1 MVTVGQLMKVQLRS
15 SQSADDH
22 PAMNGTVL
30 DLSLFGCRIRSTTPV
45 NPGRVLT
52 LRIEVPG
59 CTEPIEIERA
69 DVRWVRG
76 REFGLSFLAFTTKAY
91 ECLIEVIQQL

>member
-1 MVTVGQLMKVQLRS
+1 MVKVGKLMKVRLRS
-15 SQSADDH
+15 SRSAGDY

-45 NPGRVLT
+45 NPGSEFT

-59 CTEPIEIERA
+59 CQKPIEIERA
-69 DVRWVRG
+69 NVRWVRG
-76 REFGLSFLAFTTKAY
+76 QECGLSFLAFTTKAY
-91 ECLIEVIQQL
+91 ECLIGVIQQL

>member
-1 MVTVGQLMKVQLRS
+1 MVTVRKVMKVRLRS
-15 SQSADDH
+15 SRSADDH

-45 NPGRVLT
+45 NPGAMFT

-59 CTEPIEIERA
+59 CMTPIEIERA

-76 REFGLSFLAFTTKAY
+76 QEFGLSFLAFTTKAC
-91 ECLIEVIQQL
+91 ECLIEVIRQL